1 MQIIQNYNYK
11 SYNLFGSFNANKKF
25 SKSWVQGE
33 QEFCRCYV
41 MGKNPQLVKLL
52 KTNMIIQ

>member
-25 SKSWVQGE
+25 SKKLGTGRTRILPMLRNGE
-33 QEFCRCYV
+33 KPTAGEASQ
-41 MGKNPQLVKLL
+41 N
-52 KTNMIIQ
+52 

>member
-33 QEFCRCYV
+33 QEFCQCYV
-41 MGKNPQLVKLL
+41 MGKNAQLVKLL

>member
-25 SKSWVQGE
+25 SKSTGRTRILPMLRNGE
-33 QEFCRCYV
+33 KPTAGEASQ
-41 MGKNPQLVKLL
+41 N
-52 KTNMIIQ
+52 